1 MANEEMKEIVE
12 NISNDLVEPLQ
23 NDYFNM
29 YNESILFLEELKK
42 IVNKYTN
49 NTNNN
54 KISNNLRKEI
64 SDLYTSKNIQELNDE
79 NRKLESEIGILQ
91 AKFSSQIDRFLG
103 RQITLT
109 IVDENGNILLTDTEQ
124 EEEIMGNLSRSAF
137 KDSGRGKMNITKESL
152 DVDGSVRTEKVNA
165 DGTYEKTTVSS
176 EGKVTSKEWSDADGT
191 VRVIKFGYCGER
203 TTNNVFTLTRI
214 SE

>member
-1 MANEEMKEIVE
+1 MEVSFLANEEMKEIVE

-64 SDLYTSKNIQELNDE
+64 SDL
-79 NRKLESEIGILQ
+79 
-91 AKFSSQIDRFLG
+91 
-103 RQITLT
+103 
-109 IVDENGNILLTDTEQ
+109 
-124 EEEIMGNLSRSAF
+124 
-137 KDSGRGKMNITKESL
+137 
-152 DVDGSVRTEKVNA
+152 
-165 DGTYEKTTVSS
+165 
-176 EGKVTSKEWSDADGT
+176 
-191 VRVIKFGYCGER
+191 
-203 TTNNVFTLTRI
+203 
-214 SE
+214 